1 MLRNISSNFSLAVV
15 IPVSGLILLIF
26 ITTNFFI
33 KRGDYLESI
42 SRLKQT
48 AKNVRI
54 TADPQNLEIIS
65 ASSNSAIAVSENG
78 NLSAYGN
85 LPFSISELS
94 AALVKDRDEEN
105 IYLTLSSHDES
116 VYYICNFKH
125 NGRNIYI
132 FQKSGVDSFKPVFFP
147 SVISLL
153 VLLTLLFFYF
163 LYQTKIKRPLKKV
176 LLFADKLI
184 SGDYSFRISEDKYGE
199 VFSIIRKMNLIAD
212 KIDYQIYRTEIEKK
226 KLTDLFT
233 NISDAIAFID
243 NEGFLITSNNS
254 FKNIFSITSDT
265 TVKYYDTIRNSETN
279 SALKKTIETKNEIS
293 KAIRISGKTYETLI
307 KPVFYDNSFYGL
319 ILSMRDITEK
329 NKIDS
334 FKRELV
340 GNLSHELKTPITI
353 AKGYLETIKNIP
365 DDNEQRIKFID
376 KTIANLNRQNA
387 IIGDMLK
394 LNMLETTNVFE
405 KENVKMENLIS
416 GIIDILTPKF
426 ADKELI
432 IEYNKNDFDY
442 TVKANRFLIEHVFF
456 NIIDNAASYNAHN
469 GKIIIENKIDG
480 SSALVTIKDTGIG
493 IPEELR
499 ERIFERFFRVDKARS
514 RETGG
519 TGLGL
524 SIVKHCLEILNWDI
538 KVKSSSGNGSEFII
552 TIPLS

>member
-1 MLRNISSNFSLAVV
+1 
-15 IPVSGLILLIF
+15 
-26 ITTNFFI
+26 
-33 KRGDYLESI
+33 
-42 SRLKQT
+42 
-48 AKNVRI
+48 
-54 TADPQNLEIIS
+54 
-65 ASSNSAIAVSENG
+65 
-78 NLSAYGN
+78 
-85 LPFSISELS
+85 
-94 AALVKDRDEEN
+94 
-105 IYLTLSSHDES
+105 
-116 VYYICNFKH
+116 
-125 NGRNIYI
+125 
-132 FQKSGVDSFKPVFFP
+132 
-147 SVISLL
+147 

-163 LYQTKIKRPLKKV
+163 LYQTKIKKPLQKV
-176 LLFADKLI
+176 LLFSDKLI
-184 SGDYSFRISEDKYGE
+184 SGDYTFRISEDRYGE

-226 KLTDLFT
+226 KLNDLFS
-233 NISDAIAFID
+233 NISDALAFID
-243 NEGFLITSNNS
+243 NEGYLLTSNNS
-254 FKNIFSITSDT
+254 FKNIFSITSDS
-265 TVKYYDTIRNSETN
+265 TVKYYDSIRNSETN
-279 SALKKTIETKNEIS
+279 SAVKKTIESKNEIS
-293 KAIRISGKTYETLI
+293 KTVRISGKTYETLI
-307 KPVFYDNSFYGL
+307 KPVFYENSFHGL

-365 DDNEQRIKFID
+365 DDNNQRIKFID

-405 KENVKMENLIS
+405 KENVRMENLIS

-426 ADKELI
+426 AEKELN
-432 IEYNKNDFDY
+432 IEYNKTSFDF

-456 NIIDNAASYNAHN
+456 NIIDNAASYNTHN
-469 GKIIIENKIDG
+469 GRIIIENKIDG
-480 SSALVTIKDTGIG
+480 SYAQVTIKDTGIG

-538 KVKSSSGNGSEFII
+538 KVRSSSGNGSEFII

>member
-1 MLRNISSNFSLAVV
+1 
-15 IPVSGLILLIF
+15 
-26 ITTNFFI
+26 
-33 KRGDYLESI
+33 
-42 SRLKQT
+42 
-48 AKNVRI
+48 
-54 TADPQNLEIIS
+54 
-65 ASSNSAIAVSENG
+65 
-78 NLSAYGN
+78 
-85 LPFSISELS
+85 
-94 AALVKDRDEEN
+94 
-105 IYLTLSSHDES
+105 
-116 VYYICNFKH
+116 
-125 NGRNIYI
+125 
-132 FQKSGVDSFKPVFFP
+132 
-147 SVISLL
+147 
-153 VLLTLLFFYF
+153 
-163 LYQTKIKRPLKKV
+163 
-176 LLFADKLI
+176 
-184 SGDYSFRISEDKYGE
+184 
-199 VFSIIRKMNLIAD
+199 
-212 KIDYQIYRTEIEKK
+212 
-226 KLTDLFT
+226 
-233 NISDAIAFID
+233 
-243 NEGFLITSNNS
+243 
-254 FKNIFSITSDT
+254 
-265 TVKYYDTIRNSETN
+265 
-279 SALKKTIETKNEIS
+279 
-293 KAIRISGKTYETLI
+293 
-307 KPVFYDNSFYGL
+307 
-319 ILSMRDITEK
+319 MRDVTEK

-376 KTIANLNRQNA
+376 KTISNLNRQNA

-432 IEYNKNDFDY
+432 IKYNKTSFDF

-456 NIIDNAASYNAHN
+456 NIIDNAASYNTYN
-469 GKIIIENKIDG
+469 GKIIIENIISG
-480 SSALVTIKDTGIG
+480 SSAIVSIRDTGIG

-552 TIPLS
+552 TIPLP